1 MTSRY
6 SPWVRQPTII
16 LHEGNVY
23 RPCLQSFLQFCC
35 FFFFQSTLARH
46 KPQLYCTWHWG
57 RFSKWTGHER
67 TKSANSFSTS
77 STGAR
82 IEENSCAPA
91 NLFLPHQHP
100 YSVTPRL
107 SSETFILAETQL
119 QNKND
124 FLLRA
129 GLYLSEQG
137 QTHTS
142 PHAEFKH
149 RARSSITVSCRQGV
163 LPWSL
168 GSHLHPPGEGKLT
181 YFIVLELAQGPDS
194 SKMPTRTSPVWQA
207 LHYLLDGD
215 CSLLCRRRAAH
226 CWWGVGNPGTPV
238 ILHKARKHIGK
249 L

>member
-1 MTSRY
+1 MD
-6 SPWVRQPTII
+6 
-16 LHEGNVY
+16 
-23 RPCLQSFLQFCC
+23 
-35 FFFFQSTLARH
+35 
-46 KPQLYCTWHWG
+46 
-57 RFSKWTGHER
+57 R
-67 TKSANSFSTS
+67 TRRDKECHSFSTS
-77 STGAR
+77 CTGAR
-82 IEENSCAPA
+82 TEENSYAPA
-91 NLFLPHQHP
+91 TLFLPHQHP
-100 YSVTPRL
+100 YSVTPCP

-124 FLLRA
+124 FFLRA

-142 PHAEFKH
+142 PHTQFKH
-149 RARSSITVSCRQGV
+149 RARSSITVSCRHGV

-207 LHYLLDGD
+207 LHYLLDSD

-238 ILHKARKHIGK
+238 ILHKARKHIEK
-249 L
+249 LQWLVAI